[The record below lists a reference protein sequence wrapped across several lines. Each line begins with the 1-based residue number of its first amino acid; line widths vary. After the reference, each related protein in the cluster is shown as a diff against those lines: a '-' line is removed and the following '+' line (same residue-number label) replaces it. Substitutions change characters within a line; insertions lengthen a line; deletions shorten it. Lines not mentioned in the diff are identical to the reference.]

1 MASPL
6 VTLVQ
11 QGVRTLGR
19 NRLRSSLTILGVA
32 VGIAAVVCVVA
43 IGNAGSEQIQ
53 KNLENLGENFVWIEA
68 GNRSVG
74 GVRSGVRGTKT
85 LVLADME
92 AIIKQVPL
100 IKSCSPQVDTRV
112 QVVFGNQNW
121 STTYRGVSPAY
132 FQIKRWRISDGQAF
146 DQNMTEQGANVVVLG
161 ETVKNYLFPYS
172 DPLGQTVRIRNVPF
186 TVVGILAAKGVT
198 SFGSDQDD
206 TILLPYTAGMRRLS
220 GVTWLDDVL
229 CSATSAQ
236 AVKPAGVMAAAILR
250 ERHRIRPGDD
260 DDFSIRN
267 PEDQIQLQLDAS
279 RTMALLLVAVG
290 SVSLIVGGIGIM
302 NVMLVS
308 VTERTREIGV
318 RMAVGATESEVRMQ
332 FLGEAIMLCLAGGAA
347 GVLLGLLGT
356 FTLGRTL
363 GWPMSLSVE
372 ALLVAGLFSFVLG
385 VAFGFYPAKKAASLD
400 PIDALRYE

>member
-1 MASPL
+1 VQRFIL
-6 VTLVQ
+6 IQ
-11 QGVRTLGR
+11 QGLRTLGR
-19 NRLRSSLTILGVA
+19 NRLRSSLTVLGVA

-74 GVRSGVRGTKT
+74 GIRSGARGTKT
-85 LVLADME
+85 LVLSDME
-92 AIIKQVPL
+92 AIVKQVPL
-100 IKSCSPQVDTRV
+100 IKACSPQVDTRV
-112 QVVFGNQNW
+112 QIVFGNQNW
-121 STTYRGVSPAY
+121 STTYRGVSPEY
-132 FQIKRWRISDGQAF
+132 FRIKRWSLAEGQAF

-161 ETVKNYLFPYS
+161 ETVKKYLFPEG
-172 DPLGQTVRIRNVPF
+172 DAIGRTVRVRAVPF
-186 TVVGILAAKGVT
+186 TVVGVLAPKGVT

-229 CSATSAQ
+229 CSAITAE
-236 AVKPAGVMAAAILR
+236 AVKPAGLMVAGVLR
-250 ERHRIRPGDD
+250 ERHRIRSGDD

-267 PEDQIQLQLDAS
+267 PEDQIQVQLEAS
-279 RTMALLLVAVG
+279 RTMAMLLISIG
-290 SVSLIVGGIGIM
+290 SVSLLVGGIGIM

-318 RMAVGATESEVRMQ
+318 RMAVGATEGEVRWQ
-332 FLGEAIMLCLAGGAA
+332 FLGEAVLLCIAGGVV

-356 FTLGRTL
+356 FTLGKTL
-363 GWPMSLSVE
+363 GWPMALSLE
-372 ALLVAGLFSFVLG
+372 ALVIAGMFSLVMG
-385 VAFGFYPAKKAASLD
+385 VTFGFYPAKKAASLD